1 MPRSDPFEN
10 GRLPVKISREMDE
23 FGVEKA
29 VERIMIY
36 TPDPAG
42 EICYPIGP
50 SSGLPGDI
58 NCRLEG
64 ILL

>member
-1 MPRSDPFEN
+1 M
-10 GRLPVKISREMDE
+10 KISREMDE
-23 FGVEKA
+23 IGVEQA
-29 VERIMIY
+29 VERIMIH

-50 SSGLPGDI
+50 SRGLPGDI

-64 ILL
+64 IPLQRFPIL